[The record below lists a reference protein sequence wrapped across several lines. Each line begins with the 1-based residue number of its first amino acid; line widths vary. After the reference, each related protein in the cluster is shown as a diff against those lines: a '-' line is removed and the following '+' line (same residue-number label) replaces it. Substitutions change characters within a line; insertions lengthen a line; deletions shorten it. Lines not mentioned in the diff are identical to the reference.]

1 MSYVY
6 VFLTVVLTVYGQL
19 VIKWQVLAA
28 GAFPEAPGE
37 KMLFLARLLI
47 NPWIVSALAA
57 ALAAAVTWMA
67 AMTKLDLSHAYPF
80 LSTVFVLV
88 PVASVLMFNEPVT
101 TPKIVGLALIVAGIA
116 IGGQG

>member
-6 VFLTVVLTVYGQL
+6 VFLTVLLTVYGQL

-37 KMLFLARLLI
+37 KMLFIARLLI

-80 LSTVFVLV
+80 LSAVFVLV

-101 TPKIVGLALIVAGIA
+101 MPKIAGLALIVAGIA

>member
-1 MSYVY
+1 MSYFY
-6 VFLTVVLTVYGQL
+6 VACTVLLTVYGQL

-28 GAFPEAPGE
+28 GAFPDTPGE
-37 KMLFLARLLI
+37 KMLFLARLLL

-80 LSTVFVLV
+80 MSAVFVLV
-88 PVASVLMFNEPVT
+88 PLASVLLFNEPVT